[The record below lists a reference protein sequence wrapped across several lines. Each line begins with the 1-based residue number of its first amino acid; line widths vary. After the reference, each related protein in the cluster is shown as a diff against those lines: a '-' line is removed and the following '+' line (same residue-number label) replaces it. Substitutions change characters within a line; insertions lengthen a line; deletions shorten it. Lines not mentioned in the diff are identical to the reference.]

1 MNQFSAIY
9 GNSFVPEKILM
20 ENLIRKVLLRNDFS
34 GGVMLTKFV
43 EENAPLKNEP
53 LLQLPRGLAKF
64 IINQDESTRGI
75 APVILIDD
83 DLF

>member
-1 MNQFSAIY
+1 
-9 GNSFVPEKILM
+9 
-20 ENLIRKVLLRNDFS
+20 
-34 GGVMLTKFV
+34 MLTKFV